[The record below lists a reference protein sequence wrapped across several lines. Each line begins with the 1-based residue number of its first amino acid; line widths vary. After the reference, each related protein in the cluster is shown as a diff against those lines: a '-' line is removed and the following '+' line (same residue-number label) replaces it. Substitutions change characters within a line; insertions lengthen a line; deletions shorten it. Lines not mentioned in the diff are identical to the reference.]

1 LAIIDD
7 HPGRAVRG
15 RRPTGSPDAE
25 SAELEAAD
33 LPEQP
38 NADPVPPATDS
49 TDSTDSTDVTDS
61 TDSTDSKEEEPVRT
75 AAELAIGAIPSGAR
89 RWLVPAGAV
98 LGVAIV
104 GLLVVIVVFTVK
116 LIGVQSDDSGRAD
129 ALAAAHQ
136 AAVNL
141 TSFNFETAVEDVA
154 RLRDSTTPHFE
165 KQFNNDQ
172 NAFIKLIRDGQVR
185 TSGTANE
192 AGLVRYQPGSAR
204 VLVAVRASVQNT
216 QVQQPDQRN
225 YRMAM
230 NMVLQNGKWLA
241 DSVEF
246 IP

>member
-7 HPGRAVRG
+7 HPGRTVR
-15 RRPTGSPDAE
+15 RRGPTGSPDPE
-25 SAELEAAD
+25 SAELEVAD

-38 NADPVPPATDS
+38 EQPEPDEVPTATDS
-49 TDSTDSTDVTDS
+49 T
-61 TDSTDSKEEEPVRT
+61 EEKPVRT
-75 AAELAIGAIPSGAR
+75 AAELAVNAGPTGAR
-89 RWLVPAGAV
+89 RWLVPAGTV

-104 GLLVVIVVFTVK
+104 GLLVVVVVFAAK

-129 ALAAAHQ
+129 ALAAARQ

-141 TSFNFETAVEDVA
+141 TSFNFQTAVEDVA

-165 KQFNNDQ
+165 QQFNNDQ

-185 TSGTANE
+185 TSGTATE
-192 AGLVRYQPGSAR
+192 AGVVNYQPGSAR

-230 NMVLQNGKWLA
+230 NMVVQNGKWLA

>member
-15 RRPTGSPDAE
+15 RRPTGSPEAE

-49 TDSTDSTDVTDS
+49 TDSTDVTDS
-61 TDSTDSKEEEPVRT
+61 TDSTEEEPAGT
-75 AAELAIGAIPSGAR
+75 APEVAIGTGPTGAR
-89 RWLVPAGAV
+89 RWLVPAGTV

-104 GLLVVIVVFTVK
+104 GFLVVVVVFTVK

-129 ALAAAHQ
+129 ALAAARQ

-185 TSGTANE
+185 TSGTVNE
-192 AGLVRYQPGSAR
+192 AGVVRYQPGSAR

>member
-7 HPGRAVRG
+7 HPGRTVR
-15 RRPTGSPDAE
+15 RRGPTGSPE
-25 SAELEAAD
+25 PGSAELEAAD
-33 LPEQP
+33 VPEP
-38 NADPVPPATDS
+38 PDPDEVSTATDS
-49 TDSTDSTDVTDS
+49 T
-61 TDSTDSKEEEPVRT
+61 EEKPVRT
-75 AAELAIGAIPSGAR
+75 AAELAVSVGPTGAR
-89 RWLVPAGAV
+89 RWLVPAGTV

-104 GLLVVIVVFTVK
+104 GLLAVVVVFAAK

-129 ALAAAHQ
+129 ALAAARQ

-141 TSFNFETAVEDVA
+141 TSFNFQTAVEDVA

-165 KQFNNDQ
+165 QQFNNDQ

-185 TSGTANE
+185 TSGTATE
-192 AGLVRYQPGSAR
+192 AGVVSYQPGSAR

-230 NMVLQNGKWLA
+230 NMVVQNGKWLA

>member
-1 LAIIDD
+1 
-7 HPGRAVRG
+7 V
-15 RRPTGSPDAE
+15 
-25 SAELEAAD
+25 AD

-38 NADPVPPATDS
+38 EQPDEVPTATDS
-49 TDSTDSTDVTDS
+49 TEDQPD
-61 TDSTDSKEEEPVRT
+61 RT
-75 AAELAIGAIPSGAR
+75 TAELAIIAGPTGVR
-89 RWLVPAGAV
+89 RWLVPAGTV

-104 GLLVVIVVFTVK
+104 GLLVVVVVFAAK

-129 ALAAAHQ
+129 ALAAARQ

-141 TSFNFETAVEDVA
+141 TSFNFQTAVEDVA
-154 RLRDSTTPHFE
+154 RLRDSTTPYFE
-165 KQFNNDQ
+165 QQFNNDQ

-185 TSGTANE
+185 TSGTATE
-192 AGLVRYQPGSAR
+192 AGVVSYQPGSAR

-216 QVQQPDQRN
+216 QVQQPDQRS

-230 NMVLQNGKWLA
+230 NMVVQNGKWLA